1 MVRKAADPNGATAT
15 SIAQEAGVSRSTLY
29 RWMSETDTVDVADQP
44 DPPSFSKS
52 IRRISTMKRPQDWTP
67 EEKLATVLEAASLT
81 EEDLGP
87 FLRSRGLHEAH
98 LQQWHDQMLIGLE
111 PMAGK
116 RNERKRIQELEKE
129 VHRKDKALA
138 EAAALLVLKKK
149 PGTFGWTRT
158 TTRSLSQKAGPV
170 APRECDAPW
179 CPPGASRP
187 NPWFDKSYGTAMADP
202 EWRLRPTER
211 PTNCAS

>member
-1 MVRKAADPNGATAT
+1 
-15 SIAQEAGVSRSTLY
+15 
-29 RWMSETDTVDVADQP
+29 
-44 DPPSFSKS
+44 
-52 IRRISTMKRPQDWTP
+52 MKRPQDWSP

-98 LQQWHDQMLIGLE
+98 LQQWHDQMLVGLE

-129 VHRKDKALA
+129 VQRKDKALA

-149 PGTFGWTRT
+149 ARDLWVDEDDDTIP
-158 TTRSLSQKAGPV
+158 
-170 APRECDAPW
+170 
-179 CPPGASRP
+179 
-187 NPWFDKSYGTAMADP
+187 
-202 EWRLRPTER
+202 
-211 PTNCAS
+211 